1 MINELVAFYKIVANN
16 EKLKNLVT
24 NTDDIS
30 WIDIYDDEIND
41 LHMGISQDGIWIL
54 KYRKNIYMLDDDKKF
69 LYCSDMLEV
78 PYEKIKT
85 KLQDRFKDVLKRNKI
100 NIITIFPFYQIVEFS
115 LNNLIDDYW
124 FELAMLW
131 FEELDSSARGGLK
144 DSLKKILGLKKI
156 SQKNRQR
163 VGREIKKLESET

>member
-1 MINELVAFYKIVANN
+1 
-16 EKLKNLVT
+16 
-24 NTDDIS
+24 
-30 WIDIYDDEIND
+30 
-41 LHMGISQDGIWIL
+41 
-54 KYRKNIYMLDDDKKF
+54 MLDDDKKF